1 MFSKSERYY
10 FDQEAI
16 KENTTNG
23 RKTCPEPRR
32 RNRRTVWSINTE
44 PCPEAHFAVF
54 PRALIRPCIVAGSR
68 KDDIILDPFYGAGT
82 VGIVTKELG
91 RRCVGIE
98 LNSEYLDIAER
109 RAAMVQAALIPEV

>member
-23 RKTCPEPRR
+23 NGRK
-32 RNRRTVWSINTE
+32 NRRTVWSINTE

-54 PRALIRPCIVAGSR
+54 PRALIRPCIIAGSR